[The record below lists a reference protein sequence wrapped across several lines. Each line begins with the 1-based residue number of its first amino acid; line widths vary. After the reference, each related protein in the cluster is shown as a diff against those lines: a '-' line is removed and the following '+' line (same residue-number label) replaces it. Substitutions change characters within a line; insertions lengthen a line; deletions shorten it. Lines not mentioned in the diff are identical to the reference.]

1 MKRTI
6 ITVGSL
12 TYAIKL
18 RKILL
23 KEKIASRLIK
33 LDNTSG
39 NLGCTHGIEIDGGD
53 LYATVMIMKKH
64 GFDYKINEINTND
77 LL

>member
-6 ITVGSL
+6 ITVGSV

-33 LDNTSG
+33 LDTEAERA
-39 NLGCTHGIEIDGGD
+39 GCTHGLEIDAGD
-53 LYATVMIMKKH
+53 LYAAIMIMKNQ
-64 GFDYKINEINTND
+64 GIEYKLNEI
-77 LL
+77 